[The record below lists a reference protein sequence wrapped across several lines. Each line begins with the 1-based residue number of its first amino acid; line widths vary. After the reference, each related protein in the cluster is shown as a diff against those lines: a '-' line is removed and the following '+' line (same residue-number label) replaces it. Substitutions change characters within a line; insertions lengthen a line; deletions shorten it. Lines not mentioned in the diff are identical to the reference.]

1 MKQKFIPMFVFGTL
15 MSESTLAMLGV
26 APTEKQNATLHGFR
40 KSGLNII
47 EDEDSEVNGH
57 YFQIDEDE
65 LKTLDRYESIDSP
78 HGYHRFLINVS
89 VGELW
94 KRAYAY
100 QIKGT

>member
-15 MSESTLAMLGV
+15 MSETTLAMLGV
-26 APTEKQNATLHGFR
+26 APTEKQNAILNGFR

-47 EDEDSEVNGH
+47 EDEGNEVNGH

-65 LKTLDRYESIDSP
+65 LKTLDRYESVDSS
-78 HGYHRFLINVS
+78 HGYHRFFVNVR
-89 VGELW
+89 VGEQW